1 MIASGCTTIATV
13 GNVYLFFCGPSKSI
27 MIAVDLTVTFK
38 LINLDFLAQA
48 TVTVER

>member
-1 MIASGCTTIATV
+1 
-13 GNVYLFFCGPSKSI
+13 
-27 MIAVDLTVTFK
+27 MIAVDLTRKTFFLGSVTVTFK